1 MYNDLLKKYSYICTM
16 DKQGLIEIHI
26 VGTKGNNAL
35 TPENFDIKE
44 IKALLDGVEDLLYPN
59 NKKDRPDISYTIES
73 GSVRNIFRTS
83 MQAVITFS
91 AVMSMVNTTKS
102 LDGLELPTA
111 RAIEKIQSIARKSA
125 YIFEFKTSNS
135 ENSVL
140 TISPDTN
147 YQRTVD
153 LWIDAELYFYGT
165 LTNAGGKDKSNI
177 HLDTKDVGTLII
189 STEKDFLKEKETNL
203 LYREF
208 GVRVRGKQNIETG
221 EIDRNDLQLIDLI
234 DYTPQYNDQYISNL
248 ISKVGD
254 KFMEMDVD
262 AWIAEIRGNNE

>member
-1 MYNDLLKKYSYICTM
+1 M

-26 VGTKGNNAL
+26 VGTKGNHAL
-35 TPENFDIKE
+35 TPDNFDIKE
-44 IKALLDGVEDLLYPN
+44 IRALLDGVEDLLYPN
-59 NKKDRPDISYTIES
+59 NKKDRPDISYTIVS
-73 GSVRNIFRTS
+73 GSVKNIFRTS

-91 AVMSMVNTTKS
+91 AVMTMVNTTKS

-111 RAIEKIQSIARKSA
+111 RAIEKIQGIARKSA
-125 YIFEFKTSNS
+125 YVFEFKTSNS
-135 ENSVL
+135 EEAVL

-147 YQRTVD
+147 YQRTTD

-189 STEKDFLKEKETNL
+189 SSEKNFLKEKETNL

-208 GVRVRGKQNIETG
+208 GVRVRGKQNVETG

>member
-1 MYNDLLKKYSYICTM
+1 M
-16 DKQGLIEIHI
+16 DRQGYIEIHI
-26 VGTKGNNAL
+26 VGSEGNNAL

-44 IKALLDGVEDLLYPN
+44 IKAVLDGVEDLLYPN

-73 GSVRNIFRTS
+73 GSVKNIFRTS

-91 AVMSMVNTTKS
+91 AVMTMVNTSKS

-111 RAIEKIQSIARKSA
+111 RAIEKIQGIARKSD

-135 ENSVL
+135 SESIL
-140 TISPDTN
+140 TISPETN
-147 YQRTVD
+147 YQRTAD
-153 LWIDAELYFYGT
+153 LWIDAEFYFYGT

-208 GVRVRGKQNIETG
+208 GVRVRGKQNFETG
-221 EIDRNDLQLIDLI
+221 EIDRNDLQLVDLI
-234 DYTPQYNDQYISNL
+234 DYTPKYDDLYINSL

-254 KFMEMDVD
+254 KFKEIDVD